1 MMNSVSKFLPKIV
14 IGAVFA
20 GFAATA
26 ALAVDNGG
34 PVDAAIAS
42 RIIGEQA
49 NGYLGFVR
57 TPTTAQADLQ
67 RTINEIN
74 IRRRAVYTEV
84 ATSQNET
91 VDRVA
96 LLQALRQIQK
106 AAIGDYFR
114 DTANVWCA
122 KSATTRSLQAADGTI
137 IISCAAQ

>member
-1 MMNSVSKFLPKIV
+1 MIKSVSKFLPKLI
-14 IGAVFA
+14 IGAIAV
-20 GFAATA
+20 GLTSTA

-34 PVDAAIAS
+34 PVDTAIAAH
-42 RIIGEQA
+42 IIGEQA

-57 TPTTAQADLQ
+57 TPTAAQADLQ

-122 KSATTRSLQAADGTI
+122 KSATTRAMQGSDNVI
-137 IISCAAQ
+137 VISCAAQ

>member
-1 MMNSVSKFLPKIV
+1 MIKSVSNFMPKFV
-14 IGAVFA
+14 IGALIASAV
-20 GFAATA
+20 ATA

-34 PVDAAIAS
+34 PVDTAIAN

-57 TPTTAQADLQ
+57 TPTSAQADLQ

-114 DTANVWCA
+114 DTNNTWCA
-122 KSATTRSLQAADGTI
+122 KSATTRAIQGDDNVI
-137 IISCAAQ
+137 VISCAAR